1 MNALTYLS
9 SGPLCMAELD
19 TETLR
24 VVQVNMMFE
33 EVVGQMFKI
42 SGMEFSMLATEGEL
56 HRVKLEQAIKDVIDG
71 KAERSKA
78 RNIEMLTLAGMGLP
92 IRRHFD
98 WSVGGASR
106 GKLLLFGDPCTDEDV
121 KQRAKD
127 SELVDFFQNAPIAL
141 HWLSGEGIVLWANQR
156 ELDVLGYTAE
166 EYIGQPIMNFCPDEE
181 ELVLEIFKQL
191 GSGNTIKDVPVR
203 FRAKDGHIVDLLID
217 SNVKYDEYGNFEHTR
232 CFIRDDTKRK
242 ITEARAK
249 LLLDETKRSLVMLD
263 NFMSRSLHHMRTPLH
278 VLQSTIDVLSSSL
291 SKINPLDAKDTKRIV
306 EASGNLLHQASIH
319 IDNAVVLID
328 DISDLARLDQGGSFK
343 INNEIIVLKDFGKE
357 VLSMLPIPVV
367 TNVEIALEL
376 TGGGPTFLTCD
387 SRILKKI
394 LRHLLENAVNVTEH
408 GSITLRIGHQENRCV
423 FTIIDSG
430 PGITLNVPA
439 HREDN
444 SLPPIFQRYHQEL
457 LPEEILDF
465 EQVTTLRDKIEA
477 GINSHRNVSMGIGL
491 SLTYHLVQ
499 ALGGNLRYS
508 STPGR
513 TQFWFSLPQSF
524 EELAPERIILKNPG
538 KRDIHGH
545 NVHHEPG
552 AESTISKASIAC
564 NRLKVMDPPSVL
576 VVEDDKTCAKLLCM
590 SLQKVNCSATWAENG
605 LEAVHILKSSVP
617 GMYSLVIMDLRMPV
631 MDGLT
636 ATKVIKKELKIDIPV
651 IALTGDA
658 GNDTKSQCEEI
669 GFDEYC
675 NKPMKRAKLLDIIQ
689 KYTGYNPAQVDQTFP
704 GQSSDVCQ

>member
-1 MNALTYLS
+1 
-9 SGPLCMAELD
+9 MAELD
-19 TETLR
+19 TDTLR

-71 KAERSKA
+71 KTERSKV
-78 RNIEMLTLAGMGLP
+78 RNIEMLTLGGMGLP

-98 WSVGGASR
+98 WSVGAASR
-106 GKLLLFGDPCTDEDV
+106 GKLLLFGDPCSDEDV

-203 FRAKDGHIVDLLID
+203 FQAKDGHIVDLLID

-249 LLLDETKRSLVMLD
+249 LLLEETKRSLVMLD

-278 VLQSTIDVLSSSL
+278 VLQSTIDVVSSSL

-343 INNEIIVLKDFGKE
+343 INNG
-357 VLSMLPIPVV
+357 
-367 TNVEIALEL
+367 
-376 TGGGPTFLTCD
+376 
-387 SRILKKI
+387 
-394 LRHLLENAVNVTEH
+394 
-408 GSITLRIGHQENRCV
+408 
-423 FTIIDSG
+423 
-430 PGITLNVPA
+430 
-439 HREDN
+439 
-444 SLPPIFQRYHQEL
+444 
-457 LPEEILDF
+457 
-465 EQVTTLRDKIEA
+465 
-477 GINSHRNVSMGIGL
+477 
-491 SLTYHLVQ
+491 
-499 ALGGNLRYS
+499 
-508 STPGR
+508 
-513 TQFWFSLPQSF
+513 
-524 EELAPERIILKNPG
+524 
-538 KRDIHGH
+538 
-545 NVHHEPG
+545 
-552 AESTISKASIAC
+552 
-564 NRLKVMDPPSVL
+564 
-576 VVEDDKTCAKLLCM
+576 
-590 SLQKVNCSATWAENG
+590 
-605 LEAVHILKSSVP
+605 
-617 GMYSLVIMDLRMPV
+617 
-631 MDGLT
+631 
-636 ATKVIKKELKIDIPV
+636 
-651 IALTGDA
+651 
-658 GNDTKSQCEEI
+658 
-669 GFDEYC
+669 
-675 NKPMKRAKLLDIIQ
+675 
-689 KYTGYNPAQVDQTFP
+689 
-704 GQSSDVCQ
+704 